1 MEDEFYCDDPEM
13 ESLEEIDISKFS
25 DTTNICNN
33 ELLTREERIT
43 IILGRNPYVVD
54 ENGIKVT
61 QAIID

>member
-1 MEDEFYCDDPEM
+1 MEDEFYYDDPEM
-13 ESLEEIDISKFS
+13 ESLEEIDISKIL

-33 ELLTREERIT
+33 KLLTKEERLT
-43 IILGRNPYVVD
+43 KLLGHNPYVVD